1 MVDGGEKGKGAEQ
14 WRGLTVRA
22 RDGNVVG
29 IVVGV
34 FAEGPLAGRLR
45 VHGDY
50 TRARHKT
57 GLWDGTAVYA
67 IPRRAVRRREQ
78 DSLVLNATLD
88 HARDRWLLYVVHK
101 TVA

>member
-1 MVDGGEKGKGAEQ
+1 MVNSAERDRDAEQ
-14 WRGLTVRA
+14 WRGLIVRT

-50 TRARHKT
+50 TRTQHKMRT
-57 GLWDGTAVYA
+57 WDGTAVYA
-67 IPRRAVRRREQ
+67 IPRRAVVRQ
-78 DSLVLNATLD
+78 QQHSLVLDATLAQ
-88 HARDRWLLYVVHK
+88 ARGTWLMHVLQP
-101 TVA
+101 A